1 MKRNSNKYNFWKSK
15 LFYRLVSLLI
25 ALLLV
30 AYVGNLNNGN
40 IHLSSGEQNSPLSAI
55 KTKTLT
61 VPVQLNIDSS
71 EYYVSNYPK
80 NVKVRLSGPI
90 SLVDAANNTRN
101 FSVTANLRNMGIG
114 NHRVNLDGEKFL
126 SKGVKILEELNKMK
140 EKQAFHV
147 NGYLGLLIAIL
158 GGLVGLWLIYSGFR
172 FGHLLSMVIGVV
184 LVVLILVLSSSLT
197 IIQPNEAK
205 ALTFFGNYIG
215 TIRDAGLFMTV
226 PFTDKEPVSL
236 RVRNFNSQILK
247 VNDSKGNPVE
257 IAAVIVFKVVDTA
270 KALFSVD
277 DYEQFVQIQ
286 SESAIRHVASEYPY
300 DTFENEDALTLRSN
314 PTEVSDRLASELQE
328 RLNVAGVK
336 IVETRLTHLAYATE
350 IASAMLQKQQSSAIL
365 SARKIIVEGA
375 VSITEDAIDRLAK
388 EANLELTD
396 EQRLQIINNI
406 MVAIISE
413 RGTQPVINTGTQQ

>member
-1 MKRNSNKYNFWKSK
+1 
-15 LFYRLVSLLI
+15 
-25 ALLLV
+25 
-30 AYVGNLNNGN
+30 
-40 IHLSSGEQNSPLSAI
+40 
-55 KTKTLT
+55 
-61 VPVQLNIDSS
+61 
-71 EYYVSNYPK
+71 
-80 NVKVRLSGPI
+80 
-90 SLVDAANNTRN
+90 
-101 FSVTANLRNMGIG
+101 
-114 NHRVNLDGEKFL
+114 
-126 SKGVKILEELNKMK
+126 MK

-375 VSITEDAIDRLAK
+375 VSITGCNRSL
-388 EANLELTD
+388 
-396 EQRLQIINNI
+396 
-406 MVAIISE
+406 
-413 RGTQPVINTGTQQ
+413 G